1 METVRQL
8 QSNRQLLMRKTVPNS
23 GPAVSDRVT
32 KAQYTLPV
40 FTGRIYGPWTR
51 ASFCTRVSFFDTG
64 VHGPCPLQREHSP
77 WTWQCVP
84 SLTASVRLSVCL
96 SVCSL
101 QCYDASLSHSARL
114 LVRHPSF
121 VASQLHRSCHL
132 CKSTTKTQSTFE
144 LWPPYGIAQTIIFS
158 SCFFFLWPPYV
169 IGGHYIFAL

>member
-1 METVRQL
+1 M
-8 QSNRQLLMRKTVPNS
+8 
-23 GPAVSDRVT
+23 T

-51 ASFCTRVSFFDTG
+51 ASFWTRVSFVDTG
-64 VHGPCPLQREHSP
+64 VHGPCPRQREHEP
-77 WTWQCVP
+77 ARGHGMYRAELHPCMR
-84 SLTASVRLSVCL
+84 LSVRLSVCP

-144 LWPPYGIAQTIIFS
+144 LWPPYGIGQTIIFS
-158 SCFFFLWPPYV
+158 SCFFFFFSVPRLISEV
-169 IGGHYIFAL
+169 